1 MGEDAF
7 DWREHVIIYVNPG
20 MKFDIEAHVDVRV
33 VRLPR
38 FDTKVGD
45 RTLGELRHLREV
57 KLQEGLEIIGENWFA
72 DSDIEKVVVP
82 ASVKEIQVSAFR
94 GCDKLVSINF

>member
-1 MGEDAF
+1 
-7 DWREHVIIYVNPG
+7 
-20 MKFDIEAHVDVRV
+20 MKFDLEAHVDVRV

-72 DSDIEKVVVP
+72 DSDI
-82 ASVKEIQVSAFR
+82 
-94 GCDKLVSINF
+94 